1 MLMLGEVSTGLLR
14 HSIAVSARLADDIMM
29 LRQDQPVRS
38 SRRPIAHAVSQ
49 DLLTGVDCRLP
60 TGTEGGPR
68 CVGTVRSHA
77 TMTGGR
83 VLQGSAYVNVT
94 PSQHN
99 RRLPWSYY
107 LSCPGIVETIGAGRL
122 PEVAVGF
129 AGPQQPGSLDLG
141 SIGTRVMN
149 TVQDSPQLDGR
160 LPFRMARTT
169 LRWMV
174 APTDLPLRERS
185 AVQFTVDGDS
195 RRTLVL
201 RLDVE
206 PTGGGTERVVDL
218 CEDLALHDWLL
229 TALEE
234 LIDRSQIG
242 SGPPAAVVQRLKPAI
257 DQLLHLWMP
266 AARLE
271 PALAELWQ
279 ALERRPGFTR
289 QWRAS
294 VDRVRDQ
301 LTASTVALLSAAS
314 LGPVRS

>member
-14 HSIAVSARLADDIMM
+14 HSTSVSARIADDIMM

-60 TGTEGGPR
+60 IGTVGGPR

-77 TMTGGR
+77 AMTGGR
-83 VLQGSAYVNVT
+83 VLQGSAYVSVT

-122 PEVAVGF
+122 PEVAAGF
-129 AGPQQPGSLDLG
+129 ASQQQSGSLDLG

-149 TVQDSPQLDGR
+149 AVQDSPHLDGR
-160 LPFRMARTT
+160 LPFRMARTV

-174 APTDLPLRERS
+174 APTDLAIRDS
-185 AVQFTVDGDS
+185 ASVQFTVDGES

-201 RLDVE
+201 RLDIGPPG
-206 PTGGGTERVVDL
+206 PTPERVVEL

-242 SGPPAAVVQRLKPAI
+242 SGPPAAVVDRLKPAI

-279 ALERRPGFTR
+279 SLERRPGFSR
-289 QWRAS
+289 QWKAG

-301 LTASTVALLSAAS
+301 LTASTIALLSEAS
-314 LGPVRS
+314 FGPVRP